1 MYPGKGAYM
10 EMTSPSQAQ
19 TTLTVGQSPLL
30 EAHRLIKHFETKRAA
45 FGARETLRAVDGIDF
60 AVGRDKVFSLV
71 GESGCGKSTVARL
84 VLRLLDPTAGEIKFK
99 GENIHSFSGEK
110 LRAFRRSV
118 QIIFQ
123 DPFASL
129 NPRRTVFDTIAEP
142 LKIHNIAEGTGLK
155 DKVAELLEKVGLHDV
170 MGRYP
175 HEFSGGQRQR
185 ICIARSLA
193 VSPELIVADEPLSA
207 LDVSIQAQTLNLL
220 MDLKRERQLSYLFI
234 SHDLRVVEYL
244 SDEVSVMYLGR
255 IVESGPTE
263 DIFANPLHPYTEVLL
278 SAAPSLT
285 PGAHKRT
292 PLGGE
297 VPSPIDIPPG
307 CPFHPRCPKRF
318 EPCDKI
324 VPELRSES
332 GRPAACHLRNSYAE

>member
-1 MYPGKGAYM
+1 VAPGEA
-10 EMTSPSQAQ
+10 
-19 TTLTVGQSPLL
+19 PLL
-30 EAHRLIKHFETKRAA
+30 DARKLVKHFQTKRSA
-45 FGARETLRAVDGIDF
+45 FGAQEVLRAVDGVDF
-60 AVGRDKVFSLV
+60 AVGRDRVYALV

-84 VLRLLDPTAGEIKFK
+84 ALRLLEPTSGAVNFK
-99 GENIHSFSGEK
+99 GKDIFSFSTES

-142 LKIHNIAEGTGLK
+142 LKIHDIAKGNALM
-155 DKVAELLEKVGLHDV
+155 DRVVELLEKVGLHDV
-170 MGRYP
+170 LRRYP

-185 ICIARSLA
+185 ICIARALA

-207 LDVSIQAQTLNLL
+207 LDVSIQAQMLNLL
-220 MDLKRERQLSYLFI
+220 MDLKREHQLSYLFI

-244 SDEVSVMYLGR
+244 SDEVGVMYLGR

-263 DIFANPLHPYTEVLL
+263 ELFRTPLHPYTEVLL
-278 SAAPSLT
+278 SSAPSLT
-285 PGAHKRT
+285 PGGHKRT

-332 GRPAACHLRNSYAE
+332 GRPAACHLRNSYDA